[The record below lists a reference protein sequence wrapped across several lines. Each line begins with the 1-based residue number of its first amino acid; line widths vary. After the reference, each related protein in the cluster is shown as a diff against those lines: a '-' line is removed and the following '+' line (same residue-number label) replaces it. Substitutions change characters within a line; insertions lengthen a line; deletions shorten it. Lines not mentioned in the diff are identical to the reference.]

1 MSKKCYRFFG
11 GLLNAQANW
20 LNQMSQKGYRLVRT
34 GRMLYEFRTS
44 LQIMDRVRSSVKG
57 Y

>member
-20 LNQMSQKGYRLVRT
+20 LNQMSQKAIDLSGQEECSMNSKNVIP
-34 GRMLYEFRTS
+34 M
-44 LQIMDRVRSSVKG
+44 K
-57 Y
+57 

>member
-20 LNQMSQKGYRLVRT
+20 LNKMSEKGYRRPKKAIDLSGQGGCSMNLKNAVL
-34 GRMLYEFRTS
+34 M
-44 LQIMDRVRSSVKG
+44 K
-57 Y
+57 

>member
-20 LNQMSQKGYRLVRT
+20 LNQMSKKAIDLSGQEECSMNSKNVIPT
-34 GRMLYEFRTS
+34 
-44 LQIMDRVRSSVKG
+44 K
-57 Y
+57 